1 MLFFLLIAIPVLLV
15 ALVWIACSER
25 NEGTLE
31 EMAADPKLNTQIWEL
46 HYKRLEEHG
55 RSKYRG
61 QWEYMGPRG
70 GIYTITASG
79 NRNYRY

>member
-1 MLFFLLIAIPVLLV
+1 MLFLFLIAIPLLLIVLL
-15 ALVWIACSER
+15 WIACSER

-31 EMAADPKLNTQIWEL
+31 EMEANPKLNTQIWEL
-46 HYKRLEEHG
+46 HFKRLQEHG

-61 QWEYMGPRG
+61 RWEHMGPRG

-79 NRNYRY
+79 NRNFKY